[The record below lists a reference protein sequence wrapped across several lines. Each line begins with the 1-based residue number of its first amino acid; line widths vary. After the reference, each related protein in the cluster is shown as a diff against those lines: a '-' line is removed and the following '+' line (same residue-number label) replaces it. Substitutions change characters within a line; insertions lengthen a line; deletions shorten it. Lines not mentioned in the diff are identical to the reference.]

1 VPRSSVFL
9 AGQAV
14 SMLGDGLALLAVPLL
29 VLQVSR
35 SPLLAVLASLPGSAG
50 YLAAGLPAG
59 GPLDRR
65 DPWHVCLSA
74 ASVTMRAFRQL
85 LVPRDFLGRVTASWR
100 LGGQSVTLIG
110 GVLAGAGADI
120 LGGDPGRTR
129 TQSGWRSK
137 ATCVSASTKPTER

>member
-1 VPRSSVFL
+1 MEDVLRPQVFL

-59 GPLDRR
+59 VIVDRLN
-65 DPWHVCLSA
+65 PWHVLMPGDVIRAMIFAGAVCGHRTGG
-74 ASVTMRAFRQL
+74 ASPVAD
-85 LVPRDFLGRVTASWR
+85 PRPGVRGWRGNSLHRYGADHRRPGRVRRTA
-100 LGGQSVTLIG
+100 
-110 GVLAGAGADI
+110 ADRGE
-120 LGGDPGRTR
+120 LM
-129 TQSGWRSK
+129 
-137 ATCVSASTKPTER
+137 A